1 MVNYSET
8 AACTTGVILA
18 GGRATRMGGRDK
30 GLLQLAGKPMVEW
43 VMAALKPQ
51 VADII
56 INANRNL
63 DAYAAYGYR
72 VVSDKLHG
80 FCGPLA
86 GIASSM
92 ESASTPYIVT
102 TPCDSPL
109 MPLDLAHRLYQA
121 LHVNRAEISV
131 AHNGERLQPVFA
143 LLTCTL
149 SNSLLSYLEAGE
161 RKIDTWYSRHKLA
174 IVDFSDSADA
184 FININTPFEIQAVES
199 RLLPIHPC

>member
-1 MVNYSET
+1 MVNYQET

-30 GLLQLAGKPMVEW
+30 GLLPLAGKPMVEW

-51 VADII
+51 VTDII

-63 DAYAAYGYR
+63 DTYAAYGYR
-72 VVSDKLHG
+72 VVSDRLHG

-109 MPLDLAHRLYQA
+109 VPLDLAHRLYRA
-121 LHVNRAEISV
+121 LRVNRAEISV

-143 LLTCTL
+143 LLECAIL
-149 SNSLLSYLEAGE
+149 NSLLDYLEAGE

-174 IVDFSDSADA
+174 IVDFSDRPES
-184 FININTPFEIQAVES
+184 FVNINTPDEIEAVAS

>member
-1 MVNYSET
+1 MVNYQET

-109 MPLDLAHRLYQA
+109 VPLDLAHRLYQA

-149 SNSLLSYLEAGE
+149 SNSLLNYLEAGE

-174 IVDFSDSADA
+174 IVDFSDSVDA
-184 FININTPFEIQAVES
+184 FININTPAEIQAVES
-199 RLLPIHPC
+199 RMLQVHPC

>member
-1 MVNYSET
+1 MVNYQET

-43 VMAALKPQ
+43 VIAALKPQ

-109 MPLDLAHRLYQA
+109 VPLDIAHRLYQA

-184 FININTPFEIQAVES
+184 FININTPVEIQAVES
-199 RLLPIHPC
+199 RLLQVHPC

>member
-1 MVNYSET
+1 MVNYQET

-109 MPLDLAHRLYQA
+109 VPLDLAHRLYQA

-161 RKIDTWYSRHKLA
+161 RKIDIWYSRHKLA

-184 FININTPFEIQAVES
+184 FININTPAEIQAVES
-199 RLLPIHPC
+199 RLLQVHPC

>member
-1 MVNYSET
+1 MINYQQT

-109 MPLDLAHRLYQA
+109 APLDLAHRLYQA

-174 IVDFSDSADA
+174 IVDFSDSVDA
-184 FININTPFEIQAVES
+184 FININTPAEIQAVES
-199 RLLPIHPC
+199 RLLQVHPC

>member
-1 MVNYSET
+1 MVNYQET

-30 GLLQLAGKPMVEW
+30 GLLPLAGKPMVEW

-72 VVSDKLHG
+72 VVSDRLHG

-109 MPLDLAHRLYQA
+109 VPLDLAHRLYQA

-184 FININTPFEIQAVES
+184 FININTPVEIQAIES
-199 RLLPIHPC
+199 RLLQVYPC

>member
-1 MVNYSET
+1 MINYQQT

-43 VMAALKPQ
+43 VMAALRPQ

-72 VVSDKLHG
+72 VVSDRLHG

-109 MPLDLAHRLYQA
+109 VPLDLAYRLYQA
-121 LHVNRAEISV
+121 LHINRAEISV

-143 LLTCTL
+143 LLTRTL
-149 SNSLLSYLEAGE
+149 SSSLLSYLETGE

-174 IVDFSDSADA
+174 IVDFSDSVDA
-184 FININTPFEIQAVES
+184 FININTPAEIQAVES
-199 RLLPIHPC
+199 RLLQVHPC

>member
-1 MVNYSET
+1 MVNYQET

-18 GGRATRMGGRDK
+18 GGRATRMGGRYK

-63 DAYAAYGYR
+63 DAYEAYGYR

-109 MPLDLAHRLYQA
+109 VPLDLAHRLYQA
-121 LHVNRAEISV
+121 LHVKRAEISV
-131 AHNGERLQPVFA
+131 ARRRAGISLQTSPRVRWVS
-143 LLTCTL
+143 C
-149 SNSLLSYLEAGE
+149 SE
-161 RKIDTWYSRHKLA
+161 
-174 IVDFSDSADA
+174 
-184 FININTPFEIQAVES
+184 
-199 RLLPIHPC
+199 

>member
-1 MVNYSET
+1 MVNYQET

-30 GLLQLAGKPMVEW
+30 GLLPLAGKPMVEW

-72 VVSDKLHG
+72 AVSDKLHG

-109 MPLDLAHRLYQA
+109 VPLDLAHRLYQA
-121 LHVNRAEISV
+121 LHANRAEISV

-184 FININTPFEIQAVES
+184 FININTPAEIQAVES
-199 RLLPIHPC
+199 RLLQARPC

>member
-1 MVNYSET
+1 MINYQQT

-109 MPLDLAHRLYQA
+109 VPLDLAHRLYQA

-149 SNSLLSYLEAGE
+149 SSSLLSYLEAGE

-174 IVDFSDSADA
+174 IVDFSDSVDA
-184 FININTPFEIQAVES
+184 FININTPAEIQAVES
-199 RLLPIHPC
+199 RLLQVHPC

>member
-1 MVNYSET
+1 MINYQET

-30 GLLQLAGKPMVEW
+30 GLLPLAGKPMVEW

-72 VVSDKLHG
+72 VVSDRLHG

-109 MPLDLAHRLYQA
+109 VPLDLAYQLYQA
-121 LHVNRAEISV
+121 LHINRAEISV

-149 SNSLLSYLEAGE
+149 SSSLLSYLEAGE

-184 FININTPFEIQAVES
+184 FININTPVEIQAIES
-199 RLLPIHPC
+199 RLLPVHPC

>member
-1 MVNYSET
+1 MVNYPET

-43 VMAALKPQ
+43 VMATLKPQ

-63 DAYAAYGYR
+63 DTYAAYGYR

-109 MPLDLAHRLYQA
+109 VPLDLAHRLYQA
-121 LHVNRAEISV
+121 LHINRAEISV

-149 SNSLLSYLEAGE
+149 SSSLLDYLAAGE
-161 RKIDTWYSRHKLA
+161 RKVDTWYSRHKLA
-174 IVDFSDSADA
+174 IVDFSDSTDA
-184 FININTPFEIQAVES
+184 FININTPAEIQAVES
-199 RLLPIHPC
+199 RLLQVHPC

>member
-1 MVNYSET
+1 MVNYQET

-109 MPLDLAHRLYQA
+109 VPLDLAHRLYRA

-143 LLTCTL
+143 LLTRTL
-149 SNSLLSYLEAGE
+149 SSSLLSYLETGE

-174 IVDFSDSADA
+174 IVDFSDSVDA
-184 FININTPFEIQAVES
+184 FININTPAEIQAVES
-199 RLLPIHPC
+199 RLLQVHPC

>member
-1 MVNYSET
+1 MVNYPET

-149 SNSLLSYLEAGE
+149 SSSLLDYLEAGE

-184 FININTPFEIQAVES
+184 FININTSVEIQAVEL
-199 RLLPIHPC
+199 RLLQVHPC